1 MQRTQGE
8 LVREAVES
16 RGLLYFG
23 DVLDDV
29 KDRLRRM
36 EPKAR
41 TALAAACASR
51 LMASHV
57 SLPTAEQRPLML
69 LWNDTLAV
77 IWEALFAEHSHSAI
91 TRVRQSLETYRASPF
106 TGGDGQDVPDNADDD
121 AVAAAIHSAESL
133 CDSDSVAAFWAASRL
148 VDWAFSQAEAEI
160 EPPGSG
166 YSGVER
172 FIEESA
178 HPAVQREL
186 ERLLSGL
193 SLLETRGTDAAVLE
207 RLHTSFVAG

>member
-1 MQRTQGE
+1 VQQTQGE
-8 LVREAVES
+8 VAREAVES

-23 DVLDDV
+23 DVLADV

-57 SLPTAEQRPLML
+57 SLPTAEQRSLTL

-91 TRVRQSLETYRASPF
+91 ARVRQSLETFRASPF
-106 TGGDGQDVPDNADDD
+106 TGGDSQGIPDDADED

-133 CDSDSVAAFWAASRL
+133 CDSDPAAAFWAASRL

-166 YSGVER
+166 YSGVEH